1 MDELFLLPLVPL
13 ALPRAYWLNASE
25 RVMSSQV
32 LLIQPSKYEYERV
45 AKAIDTAGP
54 DDYDMEIVNQLYR
67 DNAMILPHRPYD
79 LLTGEFRDTGVVHK
93 AYMGS
98 EEEPFDPEAILK
110 EAKFLHFSDW
120 PMPKIL
126 TMSISF
132 ATNEDGRYHQRT
144 PTIPFARTSRHKP
157 RRWPLA
163 LRFIKGAIHGAI
175 IVPVFL
181 HAAFAILIVA
191 LDHNVKDLGLPAS
204 IVFRNQTSYNR
215 FWDGRNYLT
224 VIITSVRNLT
234 RSFLAN
240 SHRSPLADRA
250 ETDRII
256 RILIAIL
263 YATKNHLRAGWGAE
277 IIPGA
282 AINPSTG
289 NATLTPEYS
298 DLLPK
303 GLYGCDDRGLGL
315 VLQLTFFV
323 EQYIK
328 KGTDKE
334 WFHAPQASQMQVQL
348 NAMVD
353 AYGKME
359 TIRLTPIPIAHL
371 IHQKQVLALFGGVLP
386 FALVDQMDYWAI
398 LVVSLVMFTLYGI
411 DGIGSQLEDPFGY
424 DRNDIKMDFI
434 VEDIRSEI
442 SVLLEEWK
450 RAGEHGYEMFVG
462 KGQGTGSGGIDIAD
476 HANGAT

>member
-1 MDELFLLPLVPL
+1 M
-13 ALPRAYWLNASE
+13 AN
-25 RVMSSQV
+25 
-32 LLIQPSKYEYERV
+32 
-45 AKAIDTAGP
+45 T
-54 DDYDMEIVNQLYR
+54 
-67 DNAMILPHRPYD
+67 
-79 LLTGEFRDTGVVHK
+79 
-93 AYMGS
+93 
-98 EEEPFDPEAILK
+98 
-110 EAKFLHFSDW
+110 
-120 PMPKIL
+120 
-126 TMSISF
+126 F
-132 ATNEDGRYHQRT
+132 ATNQDGRHHQRT

-175 IVPVFL
+175 IVPVLL
-181 HAAFAILIVA
+181 HAAFAALIVA
-191 LDHNVKDLGLPAS
+191 LDHNVKDLGIPAS
-204 IVFRNQTSYNR
+204 IIPSLSIVVGLMLVFRNQTSYNR

-240 SHRSPLADRA
+240 SHRSPLADRV

-277 IIPGA
+277 IIPGT

-298 DLLPK
+298 DLLPR

-315 VLQLTFFV
+315 VLQLTFFI

-328 KGTDKE
+328 KGTDNG

-348 NAMVD
+348 NIMVD

-359 TIRLTPIPIAHL
+359 TIRLTPIPVAHL
-371 IHQKQVLALFGGVLP
+371 IHQKQVLALFGGILP
-386 FALVDQMDYWAI
+386 FALVDQIDYWAI
-398 LVVSLVMFTLYGI
+398 PVVMLVMFTLYGI
-411 DGIGSQLEDPFGY
+411 DAIASQLEDPFGY
-424 DRNDIKMDFI
+424 DRADIKTDFI

-450 RAGEHGYEMFVG
+450 KAGEQGYEMFVG
-462 KGQGTGSGGIDIAD
+462 RRQGAGCGGRGQIDRAD
-476 HANGAT
+476 HANGPF